1 MPMSFNRKLALG
13 LALLLF
19 QGHTMTI
26 GADHIRD
33 LQARAFDV
41 GQAGWGH
48 WGPRPDL
55 YNSWHNHTNRL
66 IPVYTFGGDLK
77 SYRDSK
83 SLYRKSESLLK
94 LYGRLPR
101 GTLNPTAN
109 YFDQTQLYDLQRRA
123 VAAGKKYLFLV
134 IFDGMDWHTTRSA
147 AIYRSGKVSYRQGRG
162 AGLSFQD
169 YRGVKTDFGYMV
181 TAPHNVGTVVDP
193 DAQTLSFAGGTSSGG
208 YHPLL
213 GGSTPWSRPLEA
225 AYLTGAY
232 ASWPHPFT
240 DSASSATSMNSGI
253 KTYNAAVNTTV
264 YGTHVVPLARQL
276 QAQRGFS
283 IGAVTSVPISHAT
296 PACSYAN
303 NITRRDYQDLTRDM
317 LGLPSISHPT
327 KALPGL
333 DVLIGAGWGDRLGTD
348 PDQGANYVPGNRY
361 ITNRDLRRIE
371 ERYEVVIRTSGQSG
385 SDLLRLGC
393 RRAVEGG
400 RKLFGYFGTDLAH
413 LPFQTADGRFDPIG
427 SLRDVEVYTPGDVR
441 ENPSLADM
449 TNAAI
454 RVLEKNTRGFWLMVE
469 AGDVDWAN
477 HDNNLD
483 NSIGAV
489 FSGVAAFDA
498 ITQWAERNKAWDQT
512 LVIVAADH
520 GHLFFL
526 RDPSALIDPARAQRA
541 DSRKP
546 PNTQDP

>member
-1 MPMSFNRKLALG
+1 MSSKRKLALG
-13 LALLLF
+13 LALLLL
-19 QGHTMTI
+19 QGHAITI

-33 LQARAFDV
+33 LQVRAFDV
-41 GQAGWGH
+41 GRAVWGH

-66 IPVYTFGGDLK
+66 IPVYTFGGDLEPYRGNK
-77 SYRDSK
+77 SPYRNP
-83 SLYRKSESLLK
+83 ESLLK

-123 VAAGKKYLFLV
+123 LAEGKKYLFLV
-134 IFDGMDWHTTRSA
+134 IFDGMDWHTTRAA
-147 AIYRSGKVSYRQGRG
+147 AIYRSGQVSYQQGRG

-169 YRGVKTDFGYMV
+169 YRGAKTDFGYMV
-181 TAPHNVGTVVDP
+181 TAPHNIGTVVDP
-193 DAQTLSFAGGTSSGG
+193 NAQTLAVAGGTSSGG

-213 GGSTPWSRPLEA
+213 GGSTPWSRPFEA
-225 AYLTGAY
+225 TYLTGTS
-232 ASWPHPFT
+232 ASWAHPLT
-240 DSASSATSMNSGI
+240 DSAASATSMNSGI

-264 YGTHVVPLARQL
+264 YGTPVVPLGRELQL
-276 QAQRGFS
+276 ERGFS
-283 IGAVTSVPISHAT
+283 VGAVTSVPISHAT
-296 PACSYAN
+296 PACAYAN

-317 LGLPSISHPT
+317 LGLPSISHPSQP
-327 KALPGL
+327 LPGL

-348 PDQGANYVPGNRY
+348 PEQGANYVPGNRY
-361 ITNRDLRRIE
+361 ITNGDLRRIA
-371 ERYEVVIRTSGQSG
+371 ERYEVVTRTPGKSGAELLKQG
-385 SDLLRLGC
+385 S
-393 RRAVEGG
+393 RRAAERG
-400 RKLFGYFGTDLAH
+400 RKFFGYFGTELSH
-413 LPFQTADGRFDPIG
+413 LPFQTADGGFDPVG
-427 SLRDVEVYTPGDVR
+427 SLRDVEVYTPGDVT

-449 TNAAI
+449 TTAAI
-454 RVLEKNTRGFWLMVE
+454 RVLEKNSRGFWLMVE

-498 ITQWAERNKAWDQT
+498 ITNWAERKKVWDQT
-512 LVIVAADH
+512 LVIVTADH

-526 RDPSALIDPARAQRA
+526 RDPSALIDPARSQKTN
-541 DSRKP
+541 SGKP
-546 PNTQDP
+546 GNTNDR